1 MDQVVEQLA
10 HSASPSPA
18 AAGASTTTTSA
29 SGGGAA
35 SGRSSVAAA
44 ARTDV
49 SAPCVG
55 LDESRAVIGSSVLGR
70 GSFADVRSGTYRF
83 RAQGQAT
90 DVAYKIFRGG
100 QNLSASMR
108 ETIEKE
114 VAVGVR
120 LHHPCLV
127 RMIGIIHSIQHGP
140 CLVLELCQGGSLRA
154 ALDRAR
160 DGELSLPWKLRVQW
174 LEQIARGMAEL
185 HSLLPSS
192 IIHRDLKAA
201 NVLLSSADLPR
212 AVAKVADFGVATFVQ
227 TVWSSSSGGG
237 RKGTLAW
244 MAPETFDG
252 QYSEKSDVFAFA
264 VLTFEVLSFQLPFAG
279 KSVPEITQ
287 LVMEKF
293 KINRALERR
302 GITAHEQRQDW
313 ITDNPLRD
321 RRPDLS
327 QAQPG
332 CPQGL
337 ADMTERCWDDSP
349 DARPTFADCIR
360 DLTRIQSSAAECSEI
375 SDDDARAFWTE
386 YFSGQS
392 GVPWNAFAAVLA
404 RQFGLSPVQLVR
416 IRRIDRAEDEVLSQ
430 SEFDTFT
437 RARGLQGALSDMLA
451 TKCVICMQEVVNL
464 EMGVFCQRTL
474 DGSRT
479 VSRDP
484 HFMCQDCL
492 SGHVRNACENGGL
505 IEERDGSPA
514 GRIPCCLFPQNCD
527 DGALSEGR
535 VLAAVSDEA
544 RDTFKTALG
553 RLAVDQHVREESE
566 RRRVEEEHARQT
578 DAEDKARLCVGDALT
593 VGQSVRCPG
602 CGNPKRKDDACMH
615 MTCDCGVHFCY
626 VCGADRY
633 PGVRGTGAGYRAEN
647 RVNCGCDRPSSYLQ
661 LQPGWSGWEIPGR
674 SESPAQGALYEFHR
688 RRMAYFVG
696 VVKRAIGP
704 GVWGRLRTRFPDLL
718 QDVLEGRSIQWDEVD
733 AAEHPKFGSR
743 VDLPL
748 VQEEEQQ
755 LLLRIRAQMGNASTG
770 T

>member
-55 LDESRAVIGSSVLGR
+55 LDESRAVIGSSALGS
-70 GSFADVRSGTYRF
+70 GSFADVRCGTYRF
-83 RAQGQAT
+83 PAQEQAT

-201 NVLLSSADLPR
+201 NVLLSSAELPQ
-212 AVAKVADFGVATFVQ
+212 AVAKVADFGVATFVHS
-227 TVWSSSSGGG
+227 VWSNSSGGG

-360 DLTRIQSSAAECSEI
+360 DLTRIQSSAAECS
-375 SDDDARAFWTE
+375 
-386 YFSGQS
+386 
-392 GVPWNAFAAVLA
+392 
-404 RQFGLSPVQLVR
+404 
-416 IRRIDRAEDEVLSQ
+416 
-430 SEFDTFT
+430 
-437 RARGLQGALSDMLA
+437 
-451 TKCVICMQEVVNL
+451 
-464 EMGVFCQRTL
+464 
-474 DGSRT
+474 
-479 VSRDP
+479 
-484 HFMCQDCL
+484 
-492 SGHVRNACENGGL
+492 
-505 IEERDGSPA
+505 
-514 GRIPCCLFPQNCD
+514 
-527 DGALSEGR
+527 
-535 VLAAVSDEA
+535 
-544 RDTFKTALG
+544 
-553 RLAVDQHVREESE
+553 
-566 RRRVEEEHARQT
+566 
-578 DAEDKARLCVGDALT
+578 
-593 VGQSVRCPG
+593 
-602 CGNPKRKDDACMH
+602 
-615 MTCDCGVHFCY
+615 
-626 VCGADRY
+626 
-633 PGVRGTGAGYRAEN
+633 
-647 RVNCGCDRPSSYLQ
+647 
-661 LQPGWSGWEIPGR
+661 
-674 SESPAQGALYEFHR
+674 
-688 RRMAYFVG
+688 
-696 VVKRAIGP
+696 
-704 GVWGRLRTRFPDLL
+704 
-718 QDVLEGRSIQWDEVD
+718 
-733 AAEHPKFGSR
+733 
-743 VDLPL
+743 
-748 VQEEEQQ
+748 
-755 LLLRIRAQMGNASTG
+755 
-770 T
+770 